1 MKISEK
7 DNFSYLLISLIFL
20 LFSSACIDQFMSGY
34 GQSLVVAAT
43 ILTMMLGIWSIK
55 SKKHVFT
62 TGIGLLITT
71 VVISI
76 FVELLDIVELDFIHI
91 ILLLL
96 FFILTLKP
104 ASEQALFSGKITSNN
119 IIGSICIFFL
129 LGLIWTMLYLLIA
142 EFIPN
147 AFSGIDLSN
156 WKRNF
161 PDFIY
166 FSFVTL
172 TTLGY
177 GDILPTS
184 PLSRFIVYM
193 ESVVGVFYM
202 AVVVSSLIGAKIP
215 KKNTIKSPNS

>member
-55 SKKHVFT
+55 SKRHVFK
-62 TGIGLLITT
+62 TGLGLLITT
-71 VVISI
+71 IIISI
-76 FVELLDIVELDFIHI
+76 FVELLDVAELEFIHI

-104 ASEQALFSGKITSNN
+104 ASEQALFSGKITGNN
-119 IIGSICIFFL
+119 IIGSVCIFFL
-129 LGLIWTMLYLLIA
+129 LGLIWTMLYLLTA
-142 EFIPN
+142 EFIPD
-147 AFSGIDLSN
+147 AFSGIDISN

-172 TTLGY
+172 TTLGF
-177 GDILPTS
+177 GDILPAS
-184 PLSRFIVYM
+184 PLSRFLVYM

-202 AVVVSSLIGAKIP
+202 AVVVSSLVGAKIP
-215 KKNTIKSPNS
+215 KGNAL